1 MRPMATK
8 DFIGYPQ
15 LMDKALRSV
24 IRQALTHAA
33 KGGIIGSHHFMIS
46 SDTNAPGVRLSDTQR
61 AKFPVEMTIVLQNQY
76 WDLKVHDEEFEVGL
90 SFQKMPETLVI
101 PYAAITQFVD
111 PSQNF
116 GFKLQALAQPTKNG
130 AFRLREET
138 PPPVEAPPAEIKPA
152 AEPAPAEAP
161 GTIVSLDKFRKK

>member
-15 LMDKALRSV
+15 LMDKALRGV
-24 IRQALTHAA
+24 IRQALTHAS
-33 KGGIIGSHHFMIS
+33 KGGIMGSHHFMIS
-46 SDTNAPGVRLSDTQR
+46 FDTNAPGVRLSDTQR

-76 WDLKVHDEEFEVGL
+76 WDLKVHDDEFEVGL

-101 PYAAITQFVD
+101 PFAAITQFVD

-116 GFKLQALAQPTKNG
+116 GFKLQPPPQAQKNG
-130 AFRLREET
+130 ALRIRE
-138 PPPVEAPPAEIKPA
+138 EAPPPAPIEPKAEPKPA
-152 AEPAPAEAP
+152 PEPS
-161 GTIVSLDKFRKK
+161 GVVSLDKFRKK

>member
-15 LMDKALRSV
+15 LMDKALRGV
-24 IRQALTHAA
+24 IRQALTHAS
-33 KGGIIGSHHFMIS
+33 KGGIMGSHHFMIS
-46 SDTNAPGVRLSDTQR
+46 FDTNAPGVRLSDTQR

-76 WDLKVHDEEFEVGL
+76 WDLKVHDDEFEVGL

-101 PYAAITQFVD
+101 PFAAITQFVD

-116 GFKLQALAQPTKNG
+116 GFKLLDTIATIPFSNTEKS
-130 AFRLREET
+130 T
-138 PPPVEAPPAEIKPA
+138 YSIKA
-152 AEPAPAEAP
+152 TEMMEFI
-161 GTIVSLDKFRKK
+161 GFFHTSKVTVDFFGCV